1 MNEIEI
7 KSGDILYFR
16 NGDILEYGENQWWI
30 LQSFYNENLECV
42 ANAEFSI
49 DKIIR
54 SKVGIVYQRG
64 LIRQMKI

>member
-7 KSGDILYFR
+7 KNGDILCFR

-30 LQSFYNENLECV
+30 LQRFYNENLECV
-42 ANAEFSI
+42 VNAEFSI

-54 SKVGIVYQRG
+54 SKVGIIYQREI
-64 LIRQMKI
+64 IRQMKI